1 METRARKFSSSIHN
15 WYLQNGRKNL
25 PWRKNITPYRVW
37 ISEIM
42 LQQTQVKTVIPF
54 YKKFMLRFP
63 NLKAISEATEEEILA
78 LWTGLGFYRRAKNI
92 YATKEIIKNK
102 YKNKFPSNF
111 DDLIKLPGIGK
122 STAGAILSIA
132 YKKPA
137 PILLS
142 LIHI

>member
-102 YKNKFPSNF
+102 YKTRFPSNF
-111 DDLIKLPGIGK
+111 DDLIKLPGI
-122 STAGAILSIA
+122 
-132 YKKPA
+132 
-137 PILLS
+137 
-142 LIHI
+142 